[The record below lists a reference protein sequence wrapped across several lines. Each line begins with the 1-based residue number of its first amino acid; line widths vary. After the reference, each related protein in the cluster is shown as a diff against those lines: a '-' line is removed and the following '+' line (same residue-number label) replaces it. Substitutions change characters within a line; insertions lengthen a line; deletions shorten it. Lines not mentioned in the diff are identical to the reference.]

1 MNVLKTLAN
10 DRKRSRPYSAL
21 NSRGLVVSLQLQ
33 KYHLSRGEP
42 DDELKVLRHLLSNL
56 LHEKDAL
63 AQ

>member
-1 MNVLKTLAN
+1 V
-10 DRKRSRPYSAL
+10 S
-21 NSRGLVVSLQLQ
+21 LVVSLQLQ
-33 KYHLSRGEP
+33 KHHLSKGET